1 MPDSVGQ
8 ALDDADELS
17 EDLASNLSDDRSDD
31 LADPDVEDELDD
43 EDEDDDEEDDDEE
56 DDEEEEAVDPDF
68 AVFAY
73 REEGVWYAS
82 ALPPSA
88 AHSLESLRHALRQQP
103 GEGFTLAL
111 VGALEEYVLVVRSGG
126 GALRLLLND
135 VAAATEWPLAL
146 DVLDHLGLPEP
157 EEEDLEHVQPV
168 GDLSLLADIGLDA
181 MELGLL
187 CENLDLYADEV
198 AASVAARLGFG
209 EEFERAVDLALG

>member
-8 ALDDADELS
+8 ALDDADDLA
-17 EDLASNLSDDRSDD
+17 EDLDDD
-31 LADPDVEDELDD
+31 LADDLADDLEDDDEDDDDDD
-43 EDEDDDEEDDDEE
+43 EDEA
-56 DDEEEEAVDPDF
+56 EEAVDPDF

-73 REEGVWYAS
+73 REEGRWSAS

-111 VGALEEYVLVVRSGG
+111 VGALEEYVLIVRSGG
-126 GALRLLLND
+126 GELRLLLND

-168 GDLSLLADIGLDA
+168 GDLSLLSDLGLDA

-209 EEFERAVDLALG
+209 EEFEAAVDVALG

>member
-8 ALDDADELS
+8 ALDDADDAVEIT
-17 EDLASNLSDDRSDD
+17 ADDPS
-31 LADPDVEDELDD
+31 DELAADLVDEGDD
-43 EDEDDDEEDDDEE
+43 DADDDDADDDDADEDDADEDD
-56 DDEEEEAVDPDF
+56 AVDPDF

-73 REEGVWYAS
+73 REEGRWYAS
-82 ALPPSA
+82 PLPPSA

-126 GALRLLLND
+126 GEVRLLLND

-157 EEEDLEHVQPV
+157 DEEDLEHVQPV
-168 GDLSLLADIGLDA
+168 GDLSLLADLGLDA
-181 MELGLL
+181 IELGLL

-198 AASVAARLGFG
+198 AASIAARLGFG
-209 EEFERAVDLALG
+209 EEFEAAVDVDLG

>member
-8 ALDDADELS
+8 ALDDAD
-17 EDLASNLSDDRSDD
+17 D
-31 LADPDVEDELDD
+31 LADELAEELADDLDDD
-43 EDEDDDEEDDDEE
+43 EDDE
-56 DDEEEEAVDPDF
+56 DDEDDVEEEDAVDPDF

-73 REEGVWYAS
+73 REEGRWYAS

-111 VGALEEYVLVVRSGG
+111 VGALEEYVLIVRSGG
-126 GALRLLLND
+126 GGVRLLLND

-168 GDLSLLADIGLDA
+168 GDLSLLSDLGLDA

-209 EEFERAVDLALG
+209 EEFEAAVDVAPG